1 MRPAGGNGKEGR
13 MGALL
18 AFSSDQ
24 RRRPRP
30 PRRGEPRGEIVIFSG
45 IRIERIPDPQPSPKA
60 APAKTRP
67 KAIKT
72 RP

>member
-1 MRPAGGNGKEGR
+1 

-45 IRIERIPDPQPSPKA
+45 IRIERIPEPQPAPMS

-67 KAIKT
+67 
-72 RP
+72 